1 MVAMHGYQS
10 LRRSGRFA
18 DDGGRAEHEILVT
31 AEHQLLSS
39 LARERS
45 SRAVE
50 TPLAFRTTKLRDADD
65 PTFQRASFGEGA
77 AEVRRLAD
85 KGPGGDGIRRRLE
98 GVAAMRASR
107 AERHDA
113 TVRAWRV
120 ERRHITDEVLRDA
133 VQLCVST
140 FRDRLRVSD
149 LRIEAATAAYAD
161 ETNLEPLLA
170 LEEADLR
177 RAWDVVAAEVSE
189 REGLIAS
196 LSDDVARASAAAR
209 ASLER
214 SLSHTIDALVAVAH
228 HTRGDVERFAAAETT
243 ELNKASVEDRRS
255 IAELLRRLRVREIR
269 RERDEKMAWE
279 AATRRWREGKTNR
292 AIERFLETIRDD
304 RFADPPERRAAL
316 AELAEDQAAAHASI
330 SAHVADAARRFVDA
344 DGSLALTAA
353 NARRWCERLEA
364 RLEAWDGAAKRA
376 FEKMASCA
384 ADLDERVNREYE
396 TTRDAVAAYS
406 RGVLRGDGVLDDDA
420 NDDANDAAEKNENVS
435 IETNERR

>member
-1 MVAMHGYQS
+1 M
-10 LRRSGRFA
+10 
-18 DDGGRAEHEILVT
+18 
-31 AEHQLLSS
+31 
-39 LARERS
+39 
-45 SRAVE
+45 E
-50 TPLAFRTTKLRDADD
+50 TPLAFRTTKLRDAEPDV
-65 PTFQRASFGEGA
+65 PPRMRSAGA

-140 FRDRLRVSD
+140 FRDRLRVGD
-149 LRIEAATAAYAD
+149 LRIRSRD
-161 ETNLEPLLA
+161 RR
-170 LEEADLR
+170 LR
-177 RAWDVVAAEVSE
+177 RRDQPRTLTRAGRGGPSPRVGRRRRRGFHALG
-189 REGLIAS
+189 RGLNS
-196 LSDDVARASAAAR
+196 LRRRSPTCETLSARLTYAAAVPFFSR
-209 ASLER
+209 TIF
-214 SLSHTIDALVAVAH
+214 SHTIDALVAVAH

-243 ELNKASVEDRRS
+243 ELNKASVEALVA
-255 IAELLRRLRVREIR
+255 IAFLSSDAFGRLRVRRNSKRQAR
-269 RERDEKMAWE
+269 REDGVGRG
-279 AATRRWREGKTNR
+279 TRRWREGRRTR

-316 AELAEDQAAAHASI
+316 AELAEDHVEGDGASI
-330 SAHVADAARRFVDA
+330 CRNARDADAARRSGRRRGPSCA
-344 DGSLALTAA
+344 SHRGT
-353 NARRWCERLEA
+353 NAKRRWCERLEA

-396 TTRDAVAAYS
+396 TTRDAVAAPGQ
-406 RGVLRGDGVLDDDA
+406 RGRFARGTGVSTTASEGGDDDA
-420 NDDANDAAEKNENVS
+420 NDDAMHAH
-435 IETNERR
+435 